1 MQGIARGPAQR
12 CCTLDRWVVELTCL
26 QVKTMA
32 YWGTTSLLWSTF
44 KWFFGG
50 PAGAAGC
57 GFSQFPSLGLIA
69 LAHTWNWDFSLTY
82 VGVGKL

>member
-1 MQGIARGPAQR
+1 MQGIAKGPAQR
-12 CCTLDRWVVELTCL
+12 YCILNIWIVELTLL